1 MTTLYGISNCDTVKK
16 ARKWLDAAGI
26 DYQFHDFRKQGL
38 TPSLLSGWVNSLG
51 WQPLI
56 NKRGTTW
63 RKLADHAKNVETDEQ
78 AIALMLDQPT
88 LIKRPVLVHNQS
100 IKVGFNEEEYKALF
114 A

>member
-26 DYQFHDFRKQGL
+26 DYEFHDLRKQGL
-38 TPSLLSGWVNSLG
+38 TQPLLRGWVNSLG

-63 RKLADHAKNVETDEQ
+63 RKLGDQAKNLETDEQ

-88 LIKRPVLVHNQS
+88 VIKRPVLVHNQS